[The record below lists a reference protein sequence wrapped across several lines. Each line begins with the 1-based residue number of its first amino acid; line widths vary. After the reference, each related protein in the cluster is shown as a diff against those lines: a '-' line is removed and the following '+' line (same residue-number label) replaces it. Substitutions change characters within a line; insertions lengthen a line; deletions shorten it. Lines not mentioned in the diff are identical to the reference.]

1 MTTPSNTHPVRIL
14 VVDDH
19 PNTAAMLARAL
30 SQLGP
35 GVQVTSASN
44 GGDALAKVKDNGVDI
59 LITDMIMPE
68 MTGLELIEKLQSH
81 PAGRPSFS
89 YLITAYDVPGL
100 KVTAHRLKVNE
111 VIIKPVRPE
120 RICEIA
126 TQAIEEM
133 KHTTRPPKLN
143 LRPHKKFNVLVADD
157 QPDNITLLG
166 RYLEFEGYNV
176 LTAADGV
183 EALKVIQDRQPDLV
197 LLDINMPHKDG
208 FVVLEEI
215 RANPFTE
222 HIPVIIL
229 TAARLDPADMQ
240 SGFNLGADDY
250 VTKPFDRHELMARI
264 RTKLRVKEAE
274 DAIRRR
280 NRELSILPEIGKELS
295 GRTEI
300 SPIAE
305 TVLKRTCETMGAID
319 GVMFLTNP
327 QAEIIE
333 QFKAPLN
340 KSEISPEPIEFAK
353 NLIGRI
359 QDTRQGVII
368 KNMLN
373 DPYWVKRQNEA
384 GRSAM
389 VAPLFGRH
397 AMLGLLVLIHEQEN
411 YFTLEQL
418 LLLQAIASQ
427 AAIAIENIR
436 LYQSVGDEENQ
447 SKKVKSELLAAI
459 AHDLQ
464 KPLLE
469 IEECGALLAQAGPLN
484 PQQATVL
491 ERLRNSAGQIR
502 QVIEDKFVAAQ
513 Q

>member
-1 MTTPSNTHPVRIL
+1 MTTPSSANQAIRIL

-35 GVQVTSASN
+35 GVHVTSACN

-81 PAGRPSFS
+81 PAGKPAFS

-133 KHTTRPPKLN
+133 KHTTRPTKLT
-143 LRPHKKFNVLVADD
+143 LKPHKKFKILVADD
-157 QPDNITLLG
+157 KPDNITLLG
-166 RYLEFEGYNV
+166 RYLEFEGYDV
-176 LTAADGV
+176 LTAEDGV
-183 EALKVIQDRQPDLV
+183 EALKVIQDQLPDLV
-197 LLDINMPHKDG
+197 LLDVNMPHKDG
-208 FVVLEEI
+208 FIVLEEI

-229 TAARLDPADMQ
+229 TAARLDPTDLQ

-274 DAIRRR
+274 DVIRRR

-300 SPIAE
+300 RAIAE
-305 TVLKRTCETMGAID
+305 VVLKRTAETMGALD
-319 GVMFLTNP
+319 GAMFLTTP
-327 QAEIIE
+327 QGEIVE
-333 QFKAPLN
+333 RYHTQAKEAGAT
-340 KSEISPEPIEFAK
+340 EPIELAK

-359 QDTRQGVII
+359 QDTRQGVIV

-373 DPYWVKRQNEA
+373 DPYWVKRKNEL

-389 VAPLFGRH
+389 VAPLFGRYE
-397 AMLGLLVLIHEQEN
+397 MLGLLLLIHEQEN

-436 LYQSVGDEENQ
+436 LYQNATEGHKQIE
-447 SKKVKSELLAAI
+447 KIKSEALSAI
-459 AHDLQ
+459 AQDLQ
-464 KPLLE
+464 KPLME
-469 IEECGALLAQAGPLN
+469 IGEYGALLAKAGELN
-484 PQQATVL
+484 TQQT
-491 ERLRNSAGQIR
+491 EFMEHIQNSAKQMLELVENQFNGSG
-502 QVIEDKFVAAQ
+502 K
-513 Q
+513 